1 MVSPYLLWNASWK
14 LVVEMSKQF
23 SAPTANFFFS
33 IFICSKITNI
43 DVDHQGV
50 PNAVLVEEKAEVA
63 QIYNNKS
70 VAEQNSLEIGWALL
84 MEPCYRELRDA
95 LFQDNEEVV
104 HLRKLLVTAT
114 LATDIADKELA
125 SMRRDRAAVALA
137 VLEDGFLPTTDD
149 IASQKATFILETLIQ
164 VADVSHLMMPFAFYK
179 RWNYKLLREN
189 YEAFKEGRVETM
201 ERPE

>member
-1 MVSPYLLWNASWK
+1 
-14 LVVEMSKQF
+14 
-23 SAPTANFFFS
+23 
-33 IFICSKITNI
+33 
-43 DVDHQGV
+43 
-50 PNAVLVEEKAEVA
+50 
-63 QIYNNKS
+63 
-70 VAEQNSLEIGWALL
+70 
-84 MEPCYRELRDA
+84 
-95 LFQDNEEVV
+95 
-104 HLRKLLVTAT
+104 
-114 LATDIADKELA
+114 
-125 SMRRDRAAVALA
+125 MRRDRAAVALA